1 MLRARGGTA
10 CPLSG
15 DFAADMLPTGVVS
28 ADGGLYCAG
37 SNGPR
42 LAGAE
47 LNGTGLSCS
56 GSTCAPHPAQYR
68 GDSPTGIPQF
78 GQNRIPAPLTPPQAL
93 RLMWLL

>member
-15 DFAADMLPTGVVS
+15 DFAADMLPTGAVS
-28 ADGGLYCAG
+28 AGAGRSGGG

-47 LNGTGLSCS
+47 SGGTSLSCS
-56 GSTCAPHPAQYR
+56 GWTCAPHPAQYR
-68 GDSPTGIPQF
+68 GDAPTGIPQF
-78 GQNRIPAPLTPPQAL
+78 GQNRIRAPLSPQAL
-93 RLMWLL
+93 RLVWLL